1 MVQYVYMSFRNTFSW
16 LSIVAL
22 IIIGLLPVGLNKFDI
37 PKQAMLLYA
46 AGPALLI
53 ALILI
58 GKKFWQPMESDEF
71 RPKIEITIIIAAL
84 AFAALNVVSFVV
96 SPIKNFGFSEV
107 AMNLIGVGIFFLVRV
122 MDARANRAMINT
134 LLLAA
139 LATTFVGLYWYLTHG
154 ETRIAGTFFDI
165 AIKSSFWP
173 NAYALFI
180 LMTWPLALTRE
191 DDNEK
196 IILLALLFTGLILSF
211 SRGAIITAV
220 GQIVLLLIAHK
231 NYKNICSM
239 RRIKQIATIGI
250 LVIAL
255 TTGINQIRAQYRHS
269 PTLSFIDKAQ
279 FAGTE
284 RETSVVERKEFITR
298 GLKLSLQKPWF
309 GMGPGSFRFVYPRY
323 AQTELLATSDHPHN
337 WYIKIA
343 LEQGY
348 PTLIA
353 FLIFLMGAVC
363 VSAWRQHRAH
373 GNNGNVENT
382 AMFIAVAGAL
392 AHQMIDYNLNFI
404 ATASLFWLL
413 LGGLARPNLA
423 RAEIAAITQSHRR
436 TSILRATIATAI
448 ILITS
453 VALIR
458 EGYYSYKRADDKL
471 LFPRTI
477 FLDRATSELT
487 DATIPQSIALAERH
501 IALNPYDAR
510 GYHTAA
516 KLYERIKNF
525 DKAYDLHT
533 HALQADPMNNFIYY
547 LNYFRFAQLV
557 QKTDN
562 PTYRN
567 AAARA
572 ITLLTSYPAL
582 VQKNIHYTAQTS
594 NLRDSIQ
601 LAKLLKRTDLAE
613 KIQAAYRTFQ
623 NAKK

>member
-22 IIIGLLPVGLNKFDI
+22 IIVGLIPVGLNKFDI
-37 PKQAMLLYA
+37 PARAALLYA
-46 AGPALLI
+46 WGPVLLI
-53 ALILI
+53 ALVLV
-58 GKKFWQPMESDEF
+58 GKRLWQWRGSDVSRSRVEMGVEAVIVF
-71 RPKIEITIIIAAL
+71 AAL
-84 AFAALNVVSFVV
+84 AFAVLNVVSFAV

-107 AMNLIGVGIFFLVRV
+107 AMNLVGVGIFFLARM
-122 MDARANRAMINT
+122 MDGRAYRAAMNT

-139 LATTFVGLYWYLTHG
+139 LVTTIAGLYWYVTHG

-165 AIKSSFWP
+165 AMKSSFWP

-196 IILLALLFTGLILSF
+196 IVLLAVLFTGLVLSF
-211 SRGAIITAV
+211 SRGAIVAAV
-220 GQIVLLLIAHK
+220 GQIVLLLAARGFLRGGGGGWW
-231 NYKNICSM
+231 SM
-239 RRIKQIATIGI
+239 RRVKQIATVVV

-255 TTGINQIRAQYRHS
+255 TTGINQVRVQYMHS
-269 PTLSFIDKAQ
+269 PTLSFVDKAQ

-284 RETSVVERKEFITR
+284 RETSVVERGEFITR
-298 GLKLSLQKPWF
+298 GLKLSLEKPWL

-337 WYIKIA
+337 WYIKLA

-353 FLIFLMGAVC
+353 FLILIGAVC
-363 VSAWRQHRAH
+363 VVAWRRRDDA
-373 GNNGNVENT
+373 ERT
-382 AMFIAVAGAL
+382 ARTAIFVAVAGAL
-392 AHQMIDYNLNFI
+392 AHQIIDYNLNFI
-404 ATASLFWLL
+404 STAALFWLL
-413 LGGLARPNLA
+413 LGELAPLRDESRGTRRIA
-423 RAEIAAITQSHRR
+423 VIRAVVVVV
-436 TSILRATIATAI
+436 I
-448 ILITS
+448 IFTVS
-453 VALIR
+453 AALIR
-458 EGYYSYKRADDKL
+458 EGYYSYKRADDTL

-477 FLDRATSELT
+477 FLDRAVSELT
-487 DATIPQSIALAERH
+487 DATIQQSIVLAEKH

-525 DKAYDLHT
+525 DKAYDLHA

-567 AAARA
+567 AAVRA
-572 ITLLTSYPAL
+572 VKLLESYPPL
-582 VQKNIHYTAQTS
+582 VRENVHYTAQTS

-601 LAKLLKRTDLAE
+601 LAKLLKRSDLADQ
-613 KIQAAYRTFQ
+613 IQTAYRAFQ
-623 NAKK
+623 KR